1 MHCEWEVSIGEDNT
15 WWFPKNSSLFLVS
28 DILLFLI
35 YWKYKWSFSVD
46 LLCVTVMAFFFF
58 LVVFRCHHL
67 CGWHVQ
73 LPGLPCLCAPTL
85 ALWWWTGLSKWK
97 WWTLHSRLWYEHAWG
112 CLWKNA
118 VAASSDIY
126 FCSTHHITLSLT
138 FPTPGLIGSIRF
150 NQVGCCQS

>member
-1 MHCEWEVSIGEDNT
+1 M
-15 WWFPKNSSLFLVS
+15 WWFQKLQFLPCQWHSSL
-28 DILLFLI
+28 LI
-35 YWKYKWSFSVD
+35 YWKYKWYIFFSGPAVCD
-46 LLCVTVMAFFFF
+46 LNGIFFF
-58 LVVFRCHHL
+58 LVVFRYHHL
-67 CGWHVQ
+67 CSWHVQ

-85 ALWWWTGLSKWK
+85 AVWWWKGLSKWK

-118 VAASSDIY
+118 VAASSDTY

-138 FPTPGLIGSIRF
+138 FPTPELIGTIRF